1 MTRDDI
7 IRMATEA
14 GLLRS
19 GEDWTMP
26 LRCGVT
32 EVERFAKL
40 VAAAERKKLL
50 VAAECCRMC
59 EQKGVQH
66 EQAKS
71 NAPD

>member
-1 MTRDDI
+1 MNRDDI
-7 IRMATEA
+7 IRMAKEA
-14 GLLRS
+14 GMALGFTQGIAVMNHKNL
-19 GEDWTMP
+19 
-26 LRCGVT
+26 
-32 EVERFAKL
+32 ERFAAL